1 MIDAFFTQLSI
12 IFKPTFKVC
21 FRGES
26 ILSDSSC
33 KPVKVLKRG
42 KALFLKL
49 DQQRVDIFP
58 WFDHTLENLCQIPDY
73 FIFYP
78 TRKAVFV
85 FIIELKSNYISG
97 SYKQVEAGYELSKY
111 FCATIQRLMNY
122 PAGIDI
128 QYRGLIF
135 SSRGESKGTSKPKN
149 LKFKFKKGPDFY
161 YKHLMSG
168 FTVDLDA
175 LAKVP
180 CS

>member
-1 MIDAFFTQLSI
+1 MIDAFFTQLSS
-12 IFKPTFKVC
+12 IFKPTFKVS

-26 ILSDSSC
+26 ILSDSSS
-33 KPVKVLKRG
+33 KPVKVLKSG

-49 DQQRVDIFP
+49 DQQRVEIFP
-58 WFDHTLENLCQIPDY
+58 WYDHTLEKLCQIPDY

-78 TRKAVFV
+78 TEQSVFV
-85 FIIELKSNYISG
+85 FIIELKTNNTTG
-97 SYKQVEAGYELSKY
+97 SFKQVEAGYELSKY
-111 FCATIQRLMNY
+111 FCATTRRIMNY
-122 PAGIDI
+122 QAGIDI

-135 SSRGESKGTSKPKN
+135 SSRREKKGTTKPKN
-149 LKFKFKKGPDFY
+149 LKFEYKKGPDLY